1 MAKRVC
7 IVGAGPGDPGLLT
20 RHAWETL
27 QQAEV
32 IVYDRLVGEAVVSL
46 FPPEAECI
54 DVGKAPGNHPVPQ
67 EAICELL
74 KKKAQEGKRVVRLK
88 GGDPF
93 IFGRGGE
100 EALFLL
106 QEGIEVEVIPGMSA
120 ALAVPALAGIPLTH
134 RGMSSGFLVISGHDL
149 SHLDWELLVRFSGTL
164 VVLMAAKNLG
174 VLVGELLRRGKPA
187 DLPAAVIMEGTTAR
201 QRTVLGHLGDIA
213 EKTETE
219 GLQNPLVLVVGEV
232 VTLSTQLNFRE
243 RRPLFGKRL
252 LFTGT
257 TAETFTFPTLT
268 DLGVEVLRYPT
279 VCIDFVAE
287 SLKEAYHLLPES
299 QLIILSSK
307 NAVKAFQELISGY
320 RLDLR
325 KLQAVKIAVVGR
337 KTAQALAAM
346 GLFPDYCPSSFTTSA
361 LLEML
366 PEGDGTR
373 ALILTS
379 QIGGEELIR
388 GLEGKGYLVRKIAAY
403 RSLPNWGIKDRMEKV
418 LQRGVDAAVFT
429 SPSSFRY
436 LEAMFP
442 QVDSFFQETAVL
454 AIGPS
459 TADYI
464 GKRGLPVMDLPEEHT
479 LEGIEKLLRERWVG
493 A

>member
-1 MAKRVC
+1 MGKRVS

-20 RHAWETL
+20 RRAWETL
-27 QQAEV
+27 RQAEV
-32 IVYDRLVGEAVVSL
+32 IVYDRLVGEAVMAL

-54 DVGKAPGNHPVPQ
+54 DVGKEPGNHPVPQ
-67 EAICELL
+67 QTICELL

-93 IFGRGGE
+93 VFGRGGE

-106 QEGIEVEVIPGMSA
+106 QEGIEVEVIPGLSA

-134 RGMSSGFLVISGHDL
+134 RGMSSAFLVVSGHDL
-149 SHLDWELLVRFSGTL
+149 SILDWELLVRFSGTL
-164 VVLMAAKNLG
+164 VVLMGAKNLS
-174 VLVGELLRRGKPA
+174 VLVGELLRWGKPA
-187 DLPAAVIMEGTTAR
+187 DLPAAVIMEGTTA
-201 QRTVLGHLGDIA
+201 QQKTVLGCLGDIA
-213 EKTETE
+213 EKAAD
-219 GLQNPLVLVVGEV
+219 LQNPLVLVVGEV
-232 VTLSTQLNFRE
+232 VTLSGRLNFRE

-257 TAETFTFPTLT
+257 TGESFTFPALAE
-268 DLGVEVLRYPT
+268 LGVEVLHYPT

-287 SLKEAYHLLPES
+287 SRKEAHQLLPES
-299 QLIILSSK
+299 QLLILSSK
-307 NAVKAFQELISGY
+307 NAVRAFQELVSGY

-346 GLFPDYCPSSFTTSA
+346 GLFPDYCPSSFTASA
-361 LLEML
+361 LLEVL
-366 PEGDGTR
+366 PEGDGAR
-373 ALILTS
+373 ALLLTS
-379 QIGGEELIR
+379 QIGGEELIK
-388 GLEGKGYLVRKIAAY
+388 GLEGKGYLVRKIVAY
-403 RSLPNWGIKDRMEKV
+403 RSLPNWGVKDRLEKV

-442 QVDSFFQETAVL
+442 QVASLLRDVTVL

-459 TADYI
+459 TASYI
-464 GKRGLPVMDLPEEHT
+464 GRRGLPVMDLPEEYT
-479 LEGIEKLLRERWVG
+479 LEGIERLLRERWMEK
-493 A
+493 